1 MTCGLGLSDL
11 VFGSP
16 KSEDLHTGTADQIPS
31 TQAETIKDESWGFV
45 SSALES
51 LQLCSPASSGQVT
64 ANQGTLSPAAGVG
77 LTVPKRGNGSVPR
90 NEGLCRKGWLPIIL
104 EEDDHGKENQVAQ
117 KVCDSDAM
125 VSGREVG
132 NVAAMSS
139 TCIPFSSD
147 ADLLWQQSTAPENAL
162 TDGKESEGE
171 ECLHLTALNSHS
183 SPLEFVSSLG
193 TPVNSCSMDSVLG
206 PSVIH
211 GEGTGVA
218 KPLDALPTWKV
229 QHHNLS
235 PQAHLMETSKREISP
250 AFMVDIV
257 SPADE
262 KVFLEVSSRE
272 LESELVEKGLSESKD
287 ADAARRARINSI
299 FLLCGDRRE
308 IAAKTYTSPRI
319 QGHQTELAEE
329 LSSARFSGHLQS
341 DSLAESL
348 THEKADQSISAFS
361 TSPCLSETTSTDVSS
376 LPSPL
381 PAVSPQRFTS
391 PGRLKRRFTES
402 PYANENTPQP
412 KHGKGKCDV
421 YVKWET
427 SKDPAGGKLICIV
440 STVKSASLAELR
452 EEVEAH
458 IPIAKKNFAFLIL
471 GVCPSLSEL

>member
-1 MTCGLGLSDL
+1 
-11 VFGSP
+11 
-16 KSEDLHTGTADQIPS
+16 
-31 TQAETIKDESWGFV
+31 
-45 SSALES
+45 
-51 LQLCSPASSGQVT
+51 
-64 ANQGTLSPAAGVG
+64 
-77 LTVPKRGNGSVPR
+77 
-90 NEGLCRKGWLPIIL
+90 LPIIP
-104 EEDDHGKENQVAQ
+104 EEEDHGKENQVAQ

-211 GEGTGVA
+211 GEGTGDV
-218 KPLDALPTWKV
+218 KPFDALPTWKV

-250 AFMVDIV
+250 AFMVDTV
-257 SPADE
+257 SPAVD

-272 LESELVEKGLSESKD
+272 LESELVEKELSESKD

-308 IAAKTYTSPRI
+308 IAAKTYTSPLT

-329 LSSARFSGHLQS
+329 LSSARFIGHLQS

-361 TSPCLSETTSTDVSS
+361 NSPCLSETTSTDVSS

-458 IPIAKKNFAFLIL
+458 IPIAKKNFSFLIL

>member
-1 MTCGLGLSDL
+1 VIDL

-16 KSEDLHTGTADQIPS
+16 KSEDLQTGTADQIPS
-31 TQAETIKDESWGFV
+31 TQAETIKDESWGLV

-77 LTVPKRGNGSVPR
+77 LTVPKRGNGSVAR

-104 EEDDHGKENQVAQ
+104 EEEDHGKENQVAQ

-125 VSGREVG
+125 VSGREVS

-147 ADLLWQQSTAPENAL
+147 ADLLWQQSTAQENAL

-171 ECLHLTALNSHS
+171 ELNSHS

-206 PSVIH
+206 PSIIH
-211 GEGTGVA
+211 GEGTVDA
-218 KPLDALPTWKV
+218 KPLDTLPTWKV

-235 PQAHLMETSKREISP
+235 PQAHSMETSKREISP
-250 AFMVDIV
+250 AFMV
-257 SPADE
+257 SPAED

-308 IAAKTYTSPRI
+308 IAAKTYTSPLI

-329 LSSARFSGHLQS
+329 LSSARFIGHLQS

-348 THEKADQSISAFS
+348 THERADQSISAFS

-402 PYANENTPQP
+402 PYANENTPQA

-427 SKDPAGGKLICIV
+427 SKEPAGGKLICIV

-471 GVCPSLSEL
+471 GVRPSLSEL